1 MAALSL
7 AEPFFTALARS
18 VASLS
23 EDPQVE
29 AVFLGGSAALGQL
42 CERSDLDLLLI
53 KCTDVTVMERYA
65 HYVGA
70 VQVQVIS
77 GPPRQYDIWL
87 EQDRPQGTVVR
98 QLADGHVL
106 FDRSGLGA
114 HYHARAVEVVGRGL
128 EPMSEP
134 QVRSRRFLMT
144 ELLDDLADCAND
156 SAQARWL
163 MDTGLSVAVE
173 TAFLWQRRWTPKA
186 KRALAEVELLD
197 SELAGLC
204 RSFLGASDV
213 EAQHSAFEALA
224 RYVLAPLG
232 GELREAWTRLPEPV
246 AG

>member
-1 MAALSL
+1 MLPPSL
-7 AEPFFTALARS
+7 AEPFSTALAQA
-18 VASLS
+18 VAALS

-29 AVFLGGSAALGQL
+29 AIFLGGSAALGQL

-65 HYVGA
+65 HYVGL

-77 GPPRQYDIWL
+77 GPPRQYDLWL

-98 QLADGHVL
+98 QLATGHML

-114 HYHARAVEVVGRGL
+114 HYQARAVEVVGRGL

-134 QVRSRRFLMT
+134 QVRSRRFLLT

-156 SAQARWL
+156 PAQARWL
-163 MDTGLSVAVE
+163 MATGLPYAVE
-173 TAFLWQRRWTPKA
+173 TAFLWQRRWTPKG
-186 KRALAEVELLD
+186 KRALSEVELLD

-204 RSFLGASDV
+204 RGFLGAPDV
-213 EAQHSAFEALA
+213 AAQHRAFEALVS
-224 RYVLAPLG
+224 YVLAPLG
-232 GELREAWTRLPEPV
+232 GELREAWTRPPEPV
-246 AG
+246 TG